1 MRMKEIV
8 NKNYKVMELVT
19 KNISKELPAV
29 YGIRKFKGIMPYN
42 LAFQPIKFVYIGST
56 FDIHRRW
63 WVDHQKPSMDLMT
76 KIVFDVVGKYYQDY
90 GHENYMDYFNQA
102 KLLIQDY
109 ECVIL
114 KDFSYLKP
122 KINNKTA
129 IRNFKQKM
137 TNYEK
142 ILIDH
147 YKPKFNK
154 QTIVL

>member
-1 MRMKEIV
+1 
-8 NKNYKVMELVT
+8 MELIT
-19 KNISKELPAV
+19 KDILKETPAV
-29 YGIRKFKGIMPYN
+29 YGIRKCKGIDLN
-42 LAFQPIKFVYIGST
+42 KKIDYIGST

-90 GHENYMDYFNQA
+90 GRENYMDYFNQA

-129 IRNFKQKM
+129 IRNFKRKM